1 MSEQLG
7 SAAEEALR
15 LLAAAQEWVRTRLD
29 DEHLATGTPA
39 CTSCPLCQA
48 VGGLRHV
55 GPDTVEHLMDSAAS
69 LVAALRSIVAPPAGP
84 APSASASP
92 RVEHIVVRED

>member
-1 MSEQLG
+1 MSEPLG
-7 SAAEEALR
+7 SAAEEAVR
-15 LLAAAQEWVRTRLD
+15 LLGAARQWLRARLD

-69 LVAALRSIVAPPAGP
+69 LVAALRSVVAPTAGP
-84 APSASASP
+84 TPAATPF
-92 RVEHIVVRED
+92 VEHIIVRED

>member
-1 MSEQLG
+1 MSEPLG

-15 LLAAAQEWVRTRLD
+15 LLGAAQEWVRTRLD

-48 VGGLRHV
+48 VGGLRHL
-55 GPDTVEHLMDSAAS
+55 GPETVEHLLDSAAS
-69 LVAALRSIVAPPAGP
+69 LVAALRSVVSPPGGP
-84 APSASASP
+84 VPAAAP